1 MKKIFGFVAIA
12 AVLGFAGF
20 SVQANAATGKAL
32 YQANCAACHGANATG
47 GIGPNIV
54 GRNAKDVTYA
64 LSNVPMMMS
73 FKGSI
78 TKSNADNIGRY
89 LSLLGSSKMR
99 KKENNIA
106 KNMIMKRSSAVIL
119 KTERAAITMGR
130 KLFKDSSLGTNGK
143 SCNSCHIN
151 MGRSYK
157 KGPMGAMNFF
167 SREKYPRY
175 FMMAKRVMSLDQI
188 INTCVKM
195 ALKGKP
201 LKWNDPKLTALNAY
215 ISSLHK

>member
-1 MKKIFGFVAIA
+1 
-12 AVLGFAGF
+12 
-20 SVQANAATGKAL
+20 
-32 YQANCAACHGANATG
+32 
-47 GIGPNIV
+47 
-54 GRNAKDVTYA
+54 
-64 LSNVPMMMS
+64 MMMS

-78 TKSNADNIGRY
+78 TKSDVDNIGKY

-99 KKENNIA
+99 KKENSKAN
-106 KNMIMKRSSAVIL
+106 NMIMKKSSAVIL
-119 KTERAAITMGR
+119 KTEKAAIAMGR
-130 KLFKDSSLGTNGK
+130 RLFKDSSLGTNGK

-157 KGPMGAMNFF
+157 RGPMGAMNFF
-167 SREKYPRY
+167 SKEKYPRY
-175 FMMAKRVMSLDQI
+175 FMMAKKVMSLDQI

-215 ISSLHK
+215 ISSLRK